1 MGLALAQLGKNPVIG
16 WSGRLGEKSRASS
29 RGGALCAGCGLA
41 RPAKNPSL
49 LNVIPLIPLT
59 RSGSECSPGKM
70 CRPIVVEHAAC
81 LFHRLCQLAELLLA
95 VSCRVVGTRVHPQ
108 GRGDVESCR
117 CHRCC
122 RCCRCSPSRQPSL
135 AAHHSETNVRRRIS
149 AFLRSKKLQY
159 IPIGS
164 EYSETADPP
173 KLANSASIIC
183 IHEMTSP
190 SLPLSKR
197 RVLAPI
203 RTRTSS
209 LGPPFRPRG
218 GGCLKVRGLCLSVG

>member
-1 MGLALAQLGKNPVIG
+1 
-16 WSGRLGEKSRASS
+16 
-29 RGGALCAGCGLA
+29 
-41 RPAKNPSL
+41 
-49 LNVIPLIPLT
+49 
-59 RSGSECSPGKM
+59 
-70 CRPIVVEHAAC
+70 
-81 LFHRLCQLAELLLA
+81 

-173 KLANSASIIC
+173 KLANSASIVYLYSC
-183 IHEMTSP
+183 TDL
-190 SLPLSKR
+190 SLPPPLKTTR
-197 RVLAPI
+197 FGTDKDADLQPGAAVPAP
-203 RTRTSS
+203 R
-209 LGPPFRPRG
+209 
-218 GGCLKVRGLCLSVG
+218 RGLLKSSGALPICRLNFYGRGRPSPFWRPVSGTEQTKVPTAPDAC